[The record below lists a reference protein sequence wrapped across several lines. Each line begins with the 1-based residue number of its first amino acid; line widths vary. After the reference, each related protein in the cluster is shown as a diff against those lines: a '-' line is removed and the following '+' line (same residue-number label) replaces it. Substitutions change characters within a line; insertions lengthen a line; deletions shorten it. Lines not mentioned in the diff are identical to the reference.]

1 MNANKHW
8 PLEGKV
14 IWCHVCCAEGERS
27 NRIRVFRMQCGFV
40 YWPMFW
46 STLYQTTSLWRK
58 YYYYNYCTG
67 TFSST
72 LSITKW

>member
-14 IWCHVCCAEGERS
+14 IWCHVCCAECERN
-27 NRIRVFRMQCGFV
+27 NRIQVFRLQCGFV

-46 STLYQTTSLWRK
+46 STSYQLHLCGGSTIIIITALVLSVALYQ
-58 YYYYNYCTG
+58 
-67 TFSST
+67 
-72 LSITKW
+72 